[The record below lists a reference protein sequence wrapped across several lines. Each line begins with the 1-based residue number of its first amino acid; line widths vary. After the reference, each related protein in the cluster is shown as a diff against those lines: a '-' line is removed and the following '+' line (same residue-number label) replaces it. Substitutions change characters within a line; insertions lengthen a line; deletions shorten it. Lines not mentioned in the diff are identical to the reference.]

1 MARQRT
7 ICGIDIGNSRV
18 KVVVAKINSDSLRPE
33 VIGWG
38 SAISGGLRRGVVV
51 NMEETIENVRSAIQ
65 RAEAMAGSPIR
76 KAYLAISG
84 LHINT
89 QTSRGVVAVS
99 RVDNEISQSDIDRVI
114 KAASVISL
122 PPNRE
127 IIHVISKNFVV
138 DGTEYVKNPLGMKG
152 VRLEADVLIV
162 DGLSPYLKNLVKC
175 VNENNIEVA
184 GLVYAPLASSLSV
197 LDKNQK
203 EYGVINIDFGGGTS
217 SMTVFE
223 EAELLHSS
231 ILPIGSKH
239 ITNDL
244 AVLLRTSI
252 DIAERI
258 KLEHG
263 STSDVEDMRRR
274 GEIDLSELVGEPD
287 YVIPRKQ
294 LIRVIDARAHEL
306 LDIVGNELK
315 KVSKR
320 SILPAGIVLSGGG
333 VNLPGLAI
341 LAKDKLR
348 LPVRVARS
356 VHFEGMAEVVD
367 DPAFS
372 VAAGVVLWGMEQEP
386 VGYRGRSSAQSGSG
400 GTTKKILDWFK
411 NFMP

>member
-1 MARQRT
+1 MSRQRT
-7 ICGIDIGNSRV
+7 ICGIDIGNSQV
-18 KVVVAKINSDSLRPE
+18 KVVVAKINSDGLRPE

-38 SAISGGLRRGVVV
+38 SAVSSGLRRGVVV
-51 NMEETIENVRSAIQ
+51 NIEETIENVRSAIQ
-65 RAEAMAGSPIR
+65 RTEAVAGFPIR
-76 KAYLAISG
+76 KAYLAVSG

-114 KAASVISL
+114 KAASVVSL

-127 IIHVISKNFVV
+127 IIHVIPKNFVV

-152 VRLEADVLIV
+152 VRLEVEVLIV

-223 EAELLHSS
+223 EADLLHSS

-263 STSDVEDMRRR
+263 STSDGEDKRRR

-287 YVIPRKQ
+287 YVIPKRQ
-294 LIRVIDARAHEL
+294 LIKVIDARAHEL
-306 LDIVGNELK
+306 LDIVSNELK

-333 VNLPGLAI
+333 VNLPGLAM

-372 VAAGVVLWGMEQEP
+372 VATGVVLWGLEQEP
-386 VGYRGRSSAQSGSG
+386 TGYRGRLSAQSGSG
-400 GTTKKILDWFK
+400 DITKKILDWFK